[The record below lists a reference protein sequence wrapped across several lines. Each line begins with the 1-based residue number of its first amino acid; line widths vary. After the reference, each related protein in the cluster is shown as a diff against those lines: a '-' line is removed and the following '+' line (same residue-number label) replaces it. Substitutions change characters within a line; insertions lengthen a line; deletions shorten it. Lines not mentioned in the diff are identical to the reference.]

1 MLLAGII
8 SLSKVAAN
16 AQRRPPLQ
24 RTAAL
29 REGSHSMFLAFGLA
43 AILPAFGFASCDQAA
58 AVEAT
63 PSTQVET
70 IAFLDVKFQNDHE
83 VQEPTT
89 DAERARLASL
99 EAVFKSQLEGSGH
112 YRFILIPSDI
122 KAKIVSGPSIGECG
136 GCEIDY
142 GKKLGSDLT
151 AWVVVQKVSNLIL
164 NINLYIVDVATQ
176 NPVLVQSVD
185 IRGNTD
191 QSWTRGM
198 RYLVKHHV
206 LTNGNASTN
215 Q

>member
-1 MLLAGII
+1 MRLVGIM
-8 SLSKVAAN
+8 SFSKAAAD

-24 RTAAL
+24 KTTSLPKGRHL
-29 REGSHSMFLAFGLA
+29 SFLAFGVA
-43 AILPAFGFASCDQAA
+43 AILPALGFVGCDQAA
-58 AVEAT
+58 AVEGT
-63 PSTQVET
+63 PSTQVKS
-70 IAFLDVKFQNDHE
+70 IAFLDIKFQNDHE
-83 VQEPTT
+83 AQEPTT
-89 DAERARLASL
+89 DAERARVASL

-122 KAKIVSGPSIGECG
+122 KAKIASGPSIGECG

-142 GKKLGSDLT
+142 GKKLGSDLS

-176 NPVLVQSVD
+176 KPALVQSVD

-191 QSWTRGM
+191 QSWARGM
-198 RYLVKHHV
+198 TYLVKHHV
-206 LTNGNASTN
+206 LTNGNAPAK